1 MCLVLRSDI
10 IYNTLK
16 YYAVEEE
23 CCRAGALFALE
34 RPTEPLL
41 CRTDP
46 ALTCDSKRDDLC
58 CECCNFGTLSYAAAK
73 EVGCEVNKAAFA
85 GDCQVVF
92 EECCYGRGK
101 FHIDKHAAPVREMI
115 DGELA
120 IINHFKSLH
129 DQIIMDWQ
137 AC

>member
-1 MCLVLRSDI
+1 M
-10 IYNTLK
+10 
-16 YYAVEEE
+16 
-23 CCRAGALFALE
+23 FALE

-73 EVGCEVNKAAFA
+73 EIGCEVNKAAFA

-92 EECCYGRGK
+92 EECCYGRGN
-101 FHIDKHAAPVREMI
+101 HLLIPDTHAELFWGGSDWHGVHVRPIPPLSQVMGIMI
-115 DGELA
+115 A
-120 IINHFKSLH
+120 KSDL
-129 DQIIMDWQ
+129 
-137 AC
+137 